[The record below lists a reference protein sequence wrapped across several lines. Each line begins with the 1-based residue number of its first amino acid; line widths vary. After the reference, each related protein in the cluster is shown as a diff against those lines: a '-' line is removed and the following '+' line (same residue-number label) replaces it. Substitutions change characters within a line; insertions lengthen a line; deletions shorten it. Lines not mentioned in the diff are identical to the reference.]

1 MERRDCC
8 APQEL
13 RGGGHSDARVE
24 NRREDGAPRARC
36 CAMREMAGGNAA
48 EALDNANSLTPGT
61 VGFAEACR
69 ALDGRSLG
77 YRVAKRVF
85 DIAFSAV
92 VIAVGIIPCA
102 VLSVAIAADT
112 KGSPI
117 YSQERVGRLGR
128 PFRIC
133 KFRSMV
139 ADADDVEKYL
149 NEEQLAE
156 WRRERK
162 VTDDPRI
169 TPLGRILRHTS
180 LDELPQLLNVLK
192 GDMSLI
198 GPRAI
203 TRAELVNY
211 GAGAALLLSVPQGV
225 TGAWQAGPRND
236 ATFENGERQRIELNY
251 ARNAGFREDVRVF
264 LSTFG
269 AMFGKRRNGR

>member
-1 MERRDCC
+1 MKNYFSGSPVSFDVQADISEFGMSAKILDEYGVS
-8 APQEL
+8 PW
-13 RGGGHSDARVE
+13 
-24 NRREDGAPRARC
+24 
-36 CAMREMAGGNAA
+36 NAA
-48 EALDNANSLTPGT
+48 VKRCSDVIGALAGL
-61 VGFAEACR
+61 
-69 ALDGRSLG
+69 
-77 YRVAKRVF
+77 
-85 DIAFSAV
+85 
-92 VIAVGIIPCA
+92 II
-102 VLSVAIAADT
+102 
-112 KGSPI
+112 GSPI
-117 YSQERVGRLGR
+117 FLIVFIMIKMEDSGSVIFRQERVGYRGRL
-128 PFRIC
+128 FTIY

-149 NEEQLAE
+149 NADQLAE

-169 TPLGRILRHTS
+169 TPLGRVLRRTS

-203 TRAELVNY
+203 TFDELPEY
-211 GAGAALLLSVPQGV
+211 GADAALLLSVPQGV

-236 ATFENGERQRIELNY
+236 ATFENGERQAIELEY

-269 AMFGKRRNGR
+269 AMFARRSGR